1 MILDKVRKGKEIP
14 MINEVLPKNEV
25 IEIIIKDVIIP
36 ILKQLEVDLGKLIYK
51 CSVYVGENEVF
62 SKTIDSEGC
71 EYSGEN
77 TQPIRIRFRT
87 IFQPNKL
94 RFHVEGVFSENISP
108 QGTGF
113 SGFNTDGSINVDDLT
128 IKKSVWVV
136 RYNVWSWKGWKY

>member
-1 MILDKVRKGKEIP
+1 

-36 ILKQLEVDLGKLIYK
+36 ILKQLEVDLGKPMYK
-51 CSVYVGENEVF
+51 CSVYIGENEVF
-62 SKTIDSEGC
+62 SKTIDSGGC
-71 EYSGEN
+71 EYSCEN

-94 RFHVEGVFSENISP
+94 RFHVEGVFSKNISP

-128 IKKSVWVV
+128 IKKSAWAV
-136 RYNVWSWKGWKY
+136 RYNVWAWKGWKF